1 MGMPLIHAIVDAVA
15 HRSANECLV
24 VDRKSLMTQARLVV
38 ISPHEREDLEAAVR
52 DFEQHFAEL
61 LHLPDGQVPRTFERD
76 PFATPGL
83 EVYWLDWQGK
93 RYGFL
98 VLDRVKLP
106 PAETEGEMGFPQV
119 EATQINRYGVFSEFR
134 NQGLGSAGLPLIEG
148 YAMASRRPLTW
159 SCWLINPA
167 LRFWE
172 RWVQGLVHQGWRVE
186 KRPRDSS
193 PPART
198 YIAWSPEPG

>member
-1 MGMPLIHAIVDAVA
+1 MIQTRLIAV
-15 HRSANECLV
+15 
-24 VDRKSLMTQARLVV
+24 SL
-38 ISPHEREDLEAAVR
+38 HEREDLEAALR

-61 LHLPDGQVPRTFERD
+61 LQLPDGRVPRPFERD

-83 EVYWLDWQGK
+83 EIYWLDWQGK

-98 VLDRVKLP
+98 ILDRVTLP
-106 PAETEGEMGFPQV
+106 PAETKVEFDFPQV
-119 EATQINRYGVFSEFR
+119 EATQITRYGVFSEFR
-134 NQGLGSAGLPLIEG
+134 NQGLGSAGLPLIEE

-172 RWVQGLVHQGWRVE
+172 RWVQQLVRKGWHME
-186 KRPRDSS
+186 KRPRESFPS
-193 PPART
+193 ART
-198 YIAWSPEPG
+198 YIAWPPEAR